1 MQVARGDLC
10 WPRFH
15 REVRLVFRCIANLS
29 RALAC
34 VAALLLLGAPVKAQE
49 VKAQEATAQE
59 ATLNT
64 AGDAAKA
71 SALPGDWK
79 LIVSPY
85 VWALSLDGDASLA
98 GFDTHVDVPF
108 SETLKHLDLA
118 IMGNVEVTNGQ
129 FGFYF
134 DGQYAETSQ
143 EEELFSN
150 ELAVGIATTTLAV
163 GAFYRAYEHELGGR
177 TVFDKPRVFA
187 LEPTVGLR
195 WTKLEATVQALGLSA
210 TKQATWTDPFVG
222 VRLTADLDERWNLW
236 AEADIG
242 GFDIGSKIAYSAQA
256 FLGYR
261 TFVLDHPTVLR
272 LGYRV
277 TSQDFETEDFTGDTF
292 KWDVTQHG
300 PLIGFSMQF

>member
-1 MQVARGDLC
+1 M
-10 WPRFH
+10 
-15 REVRLVFRCIANLS
+15 
-29 RALAC
+29 
-34 VAALLLLGAPVKAQE
+34 
-49 VKAQEATAQE
+49 
-59 ATLNT
+59 
-64 AGDAAKA
+64 
-71 SALPGDWK
+71 
-79 LIVSPY
+79 IVSPY

-118 IMGNVEVTNGQ
+118 IMGNVEVTNGR

-143 EEELFSN
+143 EEELLSN
-150 ELAVGIATTTLAV
+150 ELAIGITTTTLAV
-163 GAFYRAYEHELGGR
+163 GAFYRAYELDLGGR
-177 TVFDKPRVFA
+177 TVFNAPRVLA
-187 LEPTVGLR
+187 IEPTVGLR
-195 WTKLEATVQALGLSA
+195 WTKLEASVQALGLTT
-210 TKQATWTDPFVG
+210 TKQANWTDPFVG
-222 VRLTADLDERWNLW
+222 VRLNADLDERWNVW
-236 AEADIG
+236 TEADIG

-261 TFVLDHPTVLR
+261 TYVLDHPTVLR

-277 TSQDFETEDFTGDTF
+277 TSQDFETDDFTGSNKF